1 MTTTSALLF
10 GILGWLAA
18 HGATGW
24 LAGHAGHGLGRDV
37 IPHQHAH
44 LPTTVLLVACLAGGS
59 LLAIFVA
66 ALSGSTRLHPD
77 SRWDSHR
84 VRLAAARRSGLL
96 STGAFVAA
104 EFAEHAATG
113 QHDIPP
119 AGVLLMGCTVH
130 AVLGA
135 VFSLL
140 WGCFVRGVVRRAG
153 RLRSDTTV
161 NLDPRIRLVSEHRI
175 AARRTWQ
182 ALAQAGR
189 APPAAP
195 VL

>member
-1 MTTTSALLF
+1 MAGSRELVS
-10 GILGWLAA
+10 

-44 LPTTVLLVACLAGGS
+44 LPTTMLLVACLAGGS

-66 ALSGSTRLHPD
+66 ALSGSKRLRPD
-77 SRWDSHR
+77 SRWDSR
-84 VRLAAARRSGLL
+84 PARLAAARRSSLL
-96 STGAFVAA
+96 STAAFVAA

-119 AGVLLMGCTVH
+119 VGVLLLGGVVH

-140 WGCFVRGVVRRAG
+140 WGCFVRSMVRLAD
-153 RLRSDTTV
+153 RLLSGGTV
-161 NLDPRIRLVSEHRI
+161 NAGPRIRLAPEHRV

-189 APPAAP
+189 APPEIA
-195 VL
+195 VF